1 MLSIG
6 KLGAGQ
12 ETYYLEKVAQGAEDY
27 YSGEGEAEG
36 RWKGEGA
43 RELGLEREVRAEQL
57 TAMLTGRD
65 PASGDLLVGVR
76 GVSGG
81 RGPVPG
87 FDLTFSSPKSVSLL
101 WALGNPSTSAAVRQA
116 HERSV
121 DAALAYLERQ
131 ACWAR
136 RGKGGA
142 EFVKGNGYLAAAFRH
157 RSSRAGDPQL
167 HTHVLIAN
175 ATKGPDGRWTR
186 LYHPAIYE
194 HAKTAGCLYEAQLR
208 HELSRDLGLDWQQVR
223 NGIAEIAGFTDEQL
237 REFSQR
243 RAEILAAAGGPDAS
257 RAARQ
262 AATLATRAA
271 KDYDVSPQTMRE
283 RWQERAAEVGLD
295 QAALHHI
302 LEPDLDL
309 GLSAGGR
316 PVLTAEQ
323 LDRAVT
329 ARASHFDRRGA
340 VQAVAESLRKG
351 APASEVE
358 ELADA
363 FLASEQV
370 IVIGEGPK
378 GERFTTARIWAL
390 EHEAL
395 ATAERLRAEPRAVA
409 EEAIASHVLA
419 SHPTLKKD
427 QRQMVERLLA
437 GEEGISIVI
446 GEAGAGKTYAIAA
459 AAHGWARAGIPLL
472 AAAPTWQAANVL
484 GAEGVP
490 ATSVARLLAELDDPT
505 GPSGRGLPADSV
517 LLIDEA
523 AMVDSATLARL
534 IGHADQAGAK
544 LVLVGDPAQLPEL
557 EAGGLFSALA
567 ERGEP
572 IQLTEVIRHNHELD
586 REAAKLIRSG
596 HGVEALELY
605 RSEER
610 VTVAPDAESKRAA
623 IVGDWWESYSRG
635 EDALILSQRNV
646 EVERLN
652 QLARRVLR
660 EQGQLGEAEIEVA
673 GKPFAVGDQ
682 VVTRVNCRAHDVHNR
697 ERWRVAALE
706 AEEGQLKLESLDGT
720 RQVIL
725 DADYLA
731 RTTQRG
737 APALQHAYASNL
749 YLAQGATVDTAFVA
763 AEPSMDQADFY
774 VAMSRARGETRLY
787 AVAEPELARDEI
799 APRQPFER
807 ELLDEVRDAIERQGA
822 QVAAV
827 DEAMRVALA
836 KLPTSELVERRELL
850 AAQVSAETFGPA
862 SERRAGERPDRLAP
876 LEANALEPPPSPPL
890 QEPGAELA
898 MVERV
903 LEERRGLAITAAR
916 VSPPDYLITAL
927 GEKPSDPADLVVWE
941 RGLREVEGYRQI
953 HGVSDRRHALGRE
966 QEPGFEQPAYRRSAE
981 RIASLQRHLGLERGR
996 QHLVEQALEI
1006 EL

>member
-12 ETYYLEKVAQGAEDY
+12 ETYYLEKVAKGAEDY

-36 RWKGEGA
+36 RWTGKGA
-43 RELGLEREVRAEQL
+43 RELGLEKEVGAEQL
-57 TAMLTGRD
+57 TSMLTGRD
-65 PASGDLLVGVR
+65 PANGALLVGSR
-76 GVSGG
+76 GVAGG

-101 WALGNPSTSAAVRQA
+101 WALGDPATSAAVRQA

-121 DAALAYLERQ
+121 DAALGYLERQ

-142 EFVKGNGYLAAAFRH
+142 EFIKGTGYIAAAFRH

-194 HAKTAGCLYEAQLR
+194 HAKTAGYLYEAQLR
-208 HELSRDLGLDWQQVR
+208 HELGRDLGLDWQGVR
-223 NGIAEIAGFTDEQL
+223 NGIAEVQGFSDPQL

-271 KDYDVSPQTMRE
+271 KDYEVTPQTMRE
-283 RWQERAAEVGLD
+283 RWSERAAEVGLD
-295 QAALHHI
+295 GAALDRI
-302 LEPDLDL
+302 IEPDLFA
-309 GLSAGGR
+309 SPAGVR
-316 PVLTAEQ
+316 PVLPADQ

-351 APASEVE
+351 ASANEVE

-363 FLASEQV
+363 FLASEHV
-370 IVIGEGPK
+370 VSLGEGPK

-390 EHEAL
+390 EQEAL
-395 ATAERLRAEPRAVA
+395 ATAERLRGGPRAVA
-409 EEAIASHVLA
+409 GGAVAAHVIK
-419 SHPTLKKD
+419 SHPNLKDD
-427 QRQMVERLLA
+427 QRQMVEWLLA

-459 AAHGWARAGIPLL
+459 AAQGWARAGIPLR

-490 ATSVARLLAELDDPT
+490 ATSVARLLFELDDPD
-505 GPSGRGLPADSV
+505 GPMGRPLPKDSV

-523 AMVDSATLARL
+523 AMVNSATLARL
-534 IGHADQAGAK
+534 IEHTDRAGAK

-557 EAGGLFSALA
+557 EAGGLFNALSA
-567 ERGEP
+567 RGDP
-572 IQLTEVIRHNHELD
+572 TRLHEVIRHDHELD

-605 RSEER
+605 RSQDR
-610 VTVAPDAESKRAA
+610 VTVAPDAESKRAV
-623 IVGDWWESYSRG
+623 IVSDWWESYSRG
-635 EDALILSQRNV
+635 EEALILSQRNI

-652 QLARRVLR
+652 GLTRRVLR
-660 EQGQLGEAEIEVA
+660 EQGRLGEEEIEVA
-673 GKPFAVGDQ
+673 GQLFAAGDQ
-682 VVTRVNCRAHDVHNR
+682 VVTRINSRSHDVHNR
-697 ERWRVAALE
+697 ERWTIAELE
-706 AEEGQLKLESLDGT
+706 AEQGQLTLASLDGS
-720 RQVIL
+720 RPVVL
-725 DADYLA
+725 DADYLEQ
-731 RTTQRG
+731 TTQRG
-737 APALQHAYASNL
+737 DPALQHAYASNL

-763 AEPSMDQADFY
+763 AEPSMNQGDFY

-787 AVAEPELARDEI
+787 TVAEPELAREEF
-799 APRQPFER
+799 APRQPYER
-807 ELLDEVRDAIERQGA
+807 ELLDEVRDAIERQGS
-822 QVAAV
+822 QVSAV
-827 DEAMRVALA
+827 DEALRVALA
-836 KLPTSELVERRELL
+836 KSPTSELVDRREVL
-850 AAQVSAETFGPA
+850 AGQISDEFVASRPA
-862 SERRAGERPDRLAP
+862 P
-876 LEANALEPPPSPPL
+876 EAS
-890 QEPGAELA
+890 AELA
-898 MVERV
+898 MVELV
-903 LEERRGLAITAAR
+903 LEERRSLAITAAR
-916 VSPPDYLITAL
+916 VAPPDYLTNAL
-927 GEKPSDPADLVVWE
+927 GEKPSEAAEVVAWE
-941 RGLREVEGYRQI
+941 RGLREIEGYRQI
-953 HGVSDRRHALGRE
+953 HGVRDREHALGRE
-966 QEPGFEQPAYRRSAE
+966 PELGFEPPARRRSAE
-981 RIASLQRHLGLERGR
+981 RIAVLQRQLGLEHGR
-996 QHLVEQALEI
+996 EHLEQVLEI